1 MELNF
6 TAVFG
11 VVLLA
16 LTTFGQE
23 LNPRQKTVQAYL
35 ARHPLG
41 AKQKE
46 YNLEV
51 LFFDFNGNGIEDEA
65 LVADNF
71 NRDHSG
77 NSWNYVRRDGSGVH
91 DDWEDEE
98 MHYSLFCRPDKL
110 YVAEFSHSVKR
121 LVGRDVGLYF
131 EGGSNNKNDTYSSH
145 NDVMLHVAPDGRL
158 AQTKIKSDF
167 SDIVANPGFV
177 KIGSVQTEFYDKHC
191 VKITTNSVHEIVNK
205 SEPSDKTGLF
215 DNVKFRNF
223 IARYRN
229 DMESNGGNCC
239 VYLIVFDAEGDGDSD
254 FYISNDSR
262 RRNDGKYLWELILQD
277 EKGFS
282 KLEKPVAVNR
292 DSDFIYGRLHP
303 SERSTLDGFYRFS
316 ASCSVVRFP
325 FVFTMDFKD
334 KTALPIHNIMVKD
347 DFGAY
352 EECRLT
358 KLFDFFSG
366 VYVTMERLPCEVL
379 QFKDAKPRKGDVRD
393 NLHCRNVDW

>member
-1 MELNF
+1 MKLKF
-6 TAVFG
+6 TIVFV
-11 VVLLA
+11 VVLLV

-23 LNPRQKTVQAYL
+23 LNTRQKIVQAYL
-35 ARHPLG
+35 SRHPWG

-51 LFFDFNGNGIEDEA
+51 LFFDFNGNDIEDEA

-77 NSWNYVRRDGSGVH
+77 NSWNYVRRDRSGVH
-91 DDWEDEE
+91 DDWEDRE

-131 EGGSNNKNDTYSSH
+131 EGGSNNQNDTYSSH
-145 NDVMLHVAPDGRL
+145 NDVMLHVATDGRL
-158 AQTKIKSDF
+158 AQTKVKNDF

-177 KIGSVQTEFYDKHC
+177 KIGSVQTEFYDKHGI
-191 VKITTNSVHEIVNK
+191 KITTNSVHKIVK
-205 SEPSDKTGLF
+205 ELGYTDKTGLF
-215 DNVKFRNF
+215 DNVEFRNF
-223 IARYRN
+223 ISKYRR
-229 DMESNGGNCC
+229 DLKSNGKKSF

-254 FYISNDSR
+254 FYISNDSSR
-262 RRNDGKYLWELILQD
+262 RKDGKYVWELILQG

-282 KLEKPVAVNR
+282 KLEKPVVVNR
-292 DSDFIYGRLHP
+292 GSDFIYGRLHP
-303 SERSTLDGFYRFS
+303 SERSTLDGFYRFY
-316 ASCSVVRFP
+316 ASSSVVRFP

-334 KTALPIHNIMVKD
+334 KTALPIHGIMVKD
-347 DFGAY
+347 DFGGY

-366 VYVTMERLPCEVL
+366 VYVNMERLPCEVL
-379 QFKDAKPRKGDVRD
+379 QFKDAKPKEGDVRD
-393 NLHCRNVDW
+393 NLHYRNVDW